1 MPEPVTETP
10 PAPPAT
16 VAPTVRIERVRKAY
30 GPRVLWDGLSLD
42 LPPASM
48 TALTGPSGVGK
59 STLLNCVGLIDSVDS
74 GAVVVEGTDVTR
86 LGARRARL
94 YRRDVVGY
102 LFQSYGLIE
111 TASVA
116 DNLAVTRAPR
126 REYDDVLARVGMA
139 GRSHEPVHHLSG
151 GEQQRVAL
159 ARLLLKRPRVV
170 LADEPTGALDQGN
183 GEMVVGML
191 RELADAGCTVLVAT
205 HSRDVAAACDTVVD
219 LTRTV
224 PDEG

>member
-16 VAPTVRIERVRKAY
+16 PAPTVRIDRVRKAY

-42 LPPASM
+42 LAPASM

-59 STLLNCVGLIDSVDS
+59 STLLNCVGLIDTVDA
-74 GAVVVEGTDVTR
+74 GAIVVEGTDVTR
-86 LGARRARL
+86 IGARRARL

-126 REYDDVLARVGMA
+126 REFDDVLTRVGMA
-139 GRSHEPVHHLSG
+139 GRSREPVHHLSG

-183 GEMVVGML
+183 GAMVVGML

-205 HSRDVAAACDTVVD
+205 HSRDVAAACDAVVD
-219 LTRTV
+219 LARPV
-224 PDEG
+224 SHAD